1 MNQVLISMVVIFVM
15 IGAQNAK
22 KTGMQKMIKINKI
35 YSYDNGFDEVCFALS
50 LENEDTYCGDQE
62 NGYYDPPIF
71 DIIDVL
77 IYNKVITVAIDC
89 LYEIKGL
96 DYGNV

>member
-1 MNQVLISMVVIFVM
+1 
-15 IGAQNAK
+15 
-22 KTGMQKMIKINKI
+22 MIKRNKV
-35 YSYDNGFDEVCFALS
+35 YSYDNGFDEVCFALA
-50 LENEDTYCGDQE
+50 LENEDTCYEEWE
-62 NGYYDPPIF
+62 NGYYNPPTF